1 MKGFF
6 ITFEGGEG
14 SGKSTQ
20 LRLAISWMKSLKL
33 PVYVSKE
40 PGGTE
45 IGVKIRE
52 ILLNPDTKNLTHR
65 SELLLYLA
73 DRAQH
78 LQEVVIPRLKRGE
91 IVVCDRFGDSSTV
104 YQGICRKLGLKW
116 VETLNHF
123 ATFGTEPNL
132 TILFD
137 VSEKVGTARIRQRLK
152 EDVWLQGV
160 KKRVKLD
167 RIDSEKIEFHREVR
181 KGFLKLAKM
190 HSKRIQIVS
199 GESEVSTVH
208 EEVKALILKRMGRLP
223 LWKKKLSKA
232 I

>member
-1 MKGFF
+1 
-6 ITFEGGEG
+6 
-14 SGKSTQ
+14 
-20 LRLAISWMKSLKL
+20 
-33 PVYVSKE
+33 
-40 PGGTE
+40 
-45 IGVKIRE
+45 
-52 ILLNPDTKNLTHR
+52 
-65 SELLLYLA
+65 
-73 DRAQH
+73 
-78 LQEVVIPRLKRGE
+78 
-91 IVVCDRFGDSSTV
+91 
-104 YQGICRKLGLKW
+104 LKW

-132 TILFD
+132 TILLD